1 MAKLNDKNER
11 PTAADG
17 SWSIDL
23 NFDEPAAPEAPA
35 EKKPAEPVTDDV
47 FAFDIPE
54 DIPAAPD
61 KAPEPPKKPEPP
73 VSETQKVSAPEK
85 KPEPAAPEKKPEPT
99 EKEDDALAIDELLAS
114 FAPVKAAAEESGKI
128 EAGAQSSADDV
139 LAEISAAE
147 PVVDLSAEEVSDTES
162 ATEAAPEEKGDVHPA
177 KEKTALFAGM
187 TSRRKA
193 REAAVVKPRE
203 KKAVDESS
211 RKYLVRTVAV
221 LTGICAGVALLLAV
235 IHGATQ
241 SVIAE
246 NVEREKN
253 EAILAVFP
261 EGNDIRE
268 YVNEDGEKVYIVL
281 RDGTIVGYCVNA
293 VGSGY
298 IGDISM
304 MV

>member
-11 PTAADG
+11 PAAADG

-54 DIPAAPD
+54 DVPAAPE
-61 KAPEPPKKPEPP
+61 KVPEPPKKPEPP
-73 VSETQKVSAPEK
+73 VRETPKAAAEK
-85 KPEPAAPEKKPEPT
+85 KPEPAEAK
-99 EKEDDALAIDELLAS
+99 DDTLTVDELLAS
-114 FAPVKAAAEESGKI
+114 FAPVKAAPEESEKI
-128 EAGAQSSADDV
+128 EAGADDV
-139 LAEISAAE
+139 HAEISVAE
-147 PVVDLSAEEVSDTES
+147 PAAEEVPDTEPTVES
-162 ATEAAPEEKGDVHPA
+162 VPEEKKTDAHSE

-187 TSRRKA
+187 AARRKA
-193 REAAVVKPRE
+193 RDAAVVKPLE
-203 KKAVDESS
+203 KKTVDESS

-221 LTGICAGVALLLAV
+221 LTGICTGVALLLAV

-241 SVIAE
+241 SVIAQ

-268 YVNEDGEKVYIVL
+268 YENEDGEKVYIVL
-281 RDGTIVGYCVNA
+281 RDGTIVGYCVNT
-293 VGSGY
+293 V
-298 IGDISM
+298 
-304 MV
+304 